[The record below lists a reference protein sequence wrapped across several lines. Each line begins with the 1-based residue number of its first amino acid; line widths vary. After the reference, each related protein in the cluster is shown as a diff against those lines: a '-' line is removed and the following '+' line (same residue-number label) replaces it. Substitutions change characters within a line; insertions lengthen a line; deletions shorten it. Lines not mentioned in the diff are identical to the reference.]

1 MQNALLWTFNVN
13 GVNEFPILS
22 QTQID
27 AFLVKIATIQ
37 MYLFHIWYFVE
48 ISTFYP
54 IIHGK
59 ELSYFLLFFLLSN
72 RFISS
77 TSESDKEQRN
87 AMQCNTIRELST
99 LQLLDCW
106 YSSLTFTH
114 TAKTNPFNN
123 SNRQISLHSKEF
135 VIQKTYTQKKKKEK
149 KQLHTSQQFMCCK
162 TIYNVYLFSSFLFLQ
177 LLELG
182 YFCLILPYLLLC
194 L

>member
-48 ISTFYP
+48 IFTFYP

-87 AMQCNTIRELST
+87 AMQYDSWIVHIAIIG
-99 LQLLDCW
+99 LLIFFA
-106 YSSLTFTH
+106 YIH
-114 TAKTNPFNN
+114 A
-123 SNRQISLHSKEF
+123 HSKNQS
-135 VIQKTYTQKKKKEK
+135 I
-149 KQLHTSQQFMCCK
+149 QQF
-162 TIYNVYLFSSFLFLQ
+162 
-177 LLELG
+177 
-182 YFCLILPYLLLC
+182 
-194 L
+194 

>member
-48 ISTFYP
+48 IFTFYP

-123 SNRQISLHSKEF
+123 SNRQNSLHSKEF
-135 VIQKTYTQKKKKEK
+135 VIQKTYTQKKKMEK
-149 KQLHTSQQFMCCK
+149 NNCTPASNSCAAKLFTTC
-162 TIYNVYLFSSFLFLQ
+162 IYFRRF
-177 LLELG
+177 
-182 YFCLILPYLLLC
+182 YFYNCLNSVTFA
-194 L
+194 